1 MATITQYHDL
11 PEVYMNAV
19 DLLHKD
25 QYQLIYDYTQNGIRR
40 TLYVLKNWR
49 LEKPKPFIT
58 VQEYLRLSSDQKESY
73 GTILRH
79 GGDYLYYRVER
90 YAGYSI
96 KENPPILLNQ
106 EHIQNTLMRR
116 KGLASISPQ
125 TVLTGD
131 TDILKKAQPQVPRTL
146 QATPVLTQETAG
158 PYYSQKQVKGPL
170 QLGVM
175 VSLANRHPFHQI
187 IRHFGAVANLVRSTR
202 VDGKNVDQFVVS
214 VGNLSPE
221 KIKSLTDL
229 LKPLTFDIRVVRPNV
244 VAPPDFYRPQ
254 RRAWSIPTRTL

>member
-11 PEVYMNAV
+11 PEVYMNVV
-19 DLLHKD
+19 DLPHKD

-40 TLYVLKNWR
+40 NLYVLKNWR
-49 LEKPKPFIT
+49 LEKPKPFIS
-58 VQEYLRLSSDQKESY
+58 VPEYVRLSSDQKESY

-96 KENPPILLNQ
+96 KQNPPILLNQ
-106 EHIQNTLMRR
+106 EHVQGILMRK

-131 TDILKKAQPQVPRTL
+131 ADILKKAQPQVLRTP
-146 QATPVLTQETAG
+146 QNTPVLTQETAG
-158 PYYSQKQVKGPL
+158 PYYSQKQIKGPL

-175 VSLANRHPFHQI
+175 VALANRHPFHQI
-187 IRHFGAVANLVRSTR
+187 IRNFGVTASLIRSTR
-202 VDGKNVDQFVVS
+202 VDGKNVDQFVITVN
-214 VGNLSPE
+214 NLSPQQV
-221 KIKSLTDL
+221 KSLTNA
-229 LKPLTFDIRVVRPNV
+229 LKPLTFDIRVVQPNV

-254 RRAWSIPTRTL
+254 RNVWSIPTGNL